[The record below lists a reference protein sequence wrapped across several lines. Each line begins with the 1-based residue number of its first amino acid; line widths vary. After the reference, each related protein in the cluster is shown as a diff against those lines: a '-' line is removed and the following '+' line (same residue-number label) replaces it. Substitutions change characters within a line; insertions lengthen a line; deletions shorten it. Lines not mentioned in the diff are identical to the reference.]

1 MYIKYIACFFM
12 VAFLSTVS
20 LSCRNAENEK
30 SKATNRNVITY
41 ESVVPI
47 EWGEIVEFSMAEG
60 SFSEG
65 YLSYSIIMQEGEYL
79 FSASGSNG
87 LELSIKQQPIPYKEV
102 DELRSFLEESGI
114 DAWNGLAGGNDD
126 DVMDGFGFRI
136 SFEIDN
142 GSSFQASGSNNY
154 PADFNTIFN
163 ALSFHI
169 ADMAFRYRTVQEWG
183 NLVYMQY
190 YVAHDAQGNGFYIYE
205 IDIDSNNQIHIN
217 SRVSGGWPIVDGVFD
232 YSVMEDI
239 REIVSIYNIDQWYG
253 DVRSVP
259 ENNHFITVDMR
270 FDNDSSFSIR
280 GYLSPSGFDE
290 ANEAILAFFSNL
302 AS

>member
-1 MYIKYIACFFM
+1 M
-12 VAFLSTVS
+12 VAFLLIVS
-20 LSCRNAENEK
+20 LSCRN
-30 SKATNRNVITY
+30 
-41 ESVVPI
+41 VVPI
-47 EWGEIVEFSMAEG
+47 EWGEIVEFSMSAG
-60 SFSEG
+60 SYSDG
-65 YLSYSIIMQEGEYL
+65 DLSYSIIMQEGEYL
-79 FSASGSNG
+79 FSASGFNG
-87 LELSIKQQPIPYKEV
+87 LELSIEQQPIPHKEV
-102 DELRSFLEESGI
+102 DELRIFLEESGI
-114 DAWNGLAGGNDD
+114 DAWNGFAGDD
-126 DVMDGFGFRI
+126 DVDVMDGFGFRI

-183 NLVYMQY
+183 NLVYMKY
-190 YVAHDAQGNGFYIYE
+190 YVDAQGNGSYIYE

-259 ENNHFITVDMR
+259 ENNHFMSVTMR
-270 FDNDSSFSIR
+270 FDNDLSFSIR